1 MNSSQGQ
8 AGATRQC
15 VHCGKPVRTH
25 LRQCPFCREMIPDVP
40 RTRRLGS
47 DGGREIRR
55 GLLYMLMA
63 AVIYYFAGGY
73 SDFKLTYYFPRCH
86 HISFA
91 LIVFGRLGLQSL
103 WRGAALPVV
112 KRLLQPGVGA
122 AC

>member
-40 RTRRLGS
+40 RPRRLGS

-73 SDFKLTYYFPRCH
+73 SEFKLPLAISPAISTYLSPLLFL
-86 HISFA
+86 S
-91 LIVFGRLGLQSL
+91 GLGLSL
-103 WRGAALPVV
+103 YGVV
-112 KRLLQPGVGA
+112 IRFRS
-122 AC
+122 